1 MPRPALFIAALLA
14 AAPAAAGSYSATTAA
29 PADGRIVARDIA
41 WSCAGT
47 ACRGKTAESRP
58 MVICQGL
65 AKRAGRLAAFTV
77 DGRAFAPAE
86 LDKCNAFA
94 PRAESIQAA
103 QN

>member
-1 MPRPALFIAALLA
+1 MIRPAFFAAAILA
-14 AAPAAAGSYSATTAA
+14 AAPAVAGSYSATTAA
-29 PADGRIVARDIA
+29 PAEARIVARDIA
-41 WSCAGT
+41 WSCAAT

-65 AKRAGRLAAFTV
+65 AKRAGRLSAFTA

-94 PRAESIQAA
+94 PRSESIQAA

>member
-1 MPRPALFIAALLA
+1 MIRPALFVAALLA

-65 AKRAGRLAAFTV
+65 AKRTGRLAAFSV
-77 DGRAFAPAE
+77 DGRPFAPAE

-94 PRAESIQAA
+94 PRAETIQAA

>member
-1 MPRPALFIAALLA
+1 MIRPAFFAAAILA
-14 AAPAAAGSYSATTAA
+14 AAPAVAGSYSATTAA
-29 PADGRIVARDIA
+29 PAGPRIVARDIA

-47 ACRGKTAESRP
+47 ACRGKTADSRP

-65 AKRAGRLAAFTV
+65 AKRAGRLAAFTA
-77 DGRAFAPAE
+77 DGRAFAPVE

-94 PRAESIQAA
+94 PRSDSIQAA